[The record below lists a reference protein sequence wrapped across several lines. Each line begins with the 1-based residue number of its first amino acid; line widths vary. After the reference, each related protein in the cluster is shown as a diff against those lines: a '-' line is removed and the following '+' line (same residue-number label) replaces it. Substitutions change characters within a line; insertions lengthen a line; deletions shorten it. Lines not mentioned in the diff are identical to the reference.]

1 VKSLQGRNRYF
12 LWVVLVVGFMGY
24 AQNIQDFSGKVVS
37 DSLDISGI
45 HVVNKNSGATT
56 ITNRKGEFSIGVQP
70 TDTIIFSAVHIK
82 LQALVLDSLVVSQ
95 PEINVYIEHAVNE
108 LQEVVVKP
116 HNLTG
121 NLADDVTAAPP
132 PPLNFKDVGIPGFE
146 GERREK
152 IRYSSTGNLI
162 LSTLLLPIMPLD
174 IEGVYKQISGYN
186 RRLKESR
193 KLSKQL
199 QTVNSMIDFYGTQ
212 FLQDQYSLSSDETY
226 AFVLAC
232 VENTPD
238 MQTDYLKGNH
248 PFVLEGM
255 MQYANTLAIE
265 R

>member
-1 VKSLQGRNRYF
+1 MKSLQIRNRFFF
-12 LWVVLVVGFMGY
+12 LLLLFVGFSAY
-24 AQNIQDFSGKVVS
+24 TQNIQDFSGKVVS

-56 ITNRKGEFSIGVQP
+56 ITNQKGKFSIGAKP
-70 TDTIIFSAVHIK
+70 TDTLLFSAVHIK
-82 LQALVLDSLVVSQ
+82 LQALVLDSLVMVQ

-108 LQEVVVKP
+108 LEEVVVKP

-121 NLADDVTAAPP
+121 NLADDVSAAPP
-132 PPLNFKDVGIPGFE
+132 PPINFKDVGIPGFE

-152 IRYSSTGNLI
+152 IRYNSTGSLI
-162 LSTLLLPIMPLD
+162 LSTLLLPVMPLD
-174 IEGVYKQISGYN
+174 IEGMYKQISGYN

-212 FLQDQYSLSSDETY
+212 FLHDQYSLSADEIY

-232 VENTPD
+232 VENTPSMESD
-238 MQTDYLKGNH
+238 FLRGNH
-248 PFVLEGM
+248 PLVLAAM
-255 MQYANTLAIE
+255 NDYSNT
-265 R
+265 RTP

>member
-1 VKSLQGRNRYF
+1 MKSLQGRNRNF
-12 LWVVLVVGFMGY
+12 LWLVWIIGFVGH
-24 AQNIQDFSGKVVS
+24 AQNIEDFSGKVVS

-56 ITNRKGEFSIGVQP
+56 ITNRYGEFSIGVQP

-82 LQALVLDSLVVSQ
+82 LQALVLDSLVISQ

-116 HNLTG
+116 HDLTG
-121 NLADDVTAAPP
+121 NLEEDVTAAPP
-132 PPLNFKDVGIPGFE
+132 PPINFKDVGIPGFV

-174 IEGVYKQISGYN
+174 IEGMYKQISGYN
-186 RRLKESR
+186 KRLRQSR
-193 KLSKQL
+193 NLNKQL
-199 QTVNSMIDFYGTQ
+199 QTVYRMIDFYGTD
-212 FLQDQYSLSSDETY
+212 FLQREFTLGEEEVYG
-226 AFVLAC
+226 FVLAC
-232 VENTPD
+232 VENSPE

-248 PFVLEGM
+248 SLVLEGM
-255 MQYANTLAIE
+255 TQFASTQTKE
-265 R
+265 

>member
-1 VKSLQGRNRYF
+1 MQRRNRHF
-12 LWVVLVVGFMGY
+12 LWVVSVVSFMGY
-24 AQNIQDFSGKVVS
+24 AQSIQDFSGKVIS

-82 LQALVLDSLVVSQ
+82 IQALVLDSLVLSQ
-95 PEINVYIEHAVNE
+95 PEINVYVEHAVNE
-108 LQEVVVKP
+108 LKEVVVKP
-116 HNLTG
+116 HDLTG

-132 PPLNFKDVGIPGFE
+132 PPLNFNDVGIPGFE

-186 RRLKESR
+186 KRLRQSR
-193 KLSKQL
+193 KLNTQL
-199 QTVNSMIDFYGTQ
+199 QTVYRMIDFYGTN
-212 FLQDQYSLSSDETY
+212 FLQREFTLVEEEVYG
-226 AFVLAC
+226 FVMAC
-232 VENTPD
+232 VENNPE

-248 PFVLEGM
+248 PLVLEGM
-255 MQYANTLAIE
+255 TQYANTQTKE
-265 R
+265 

>member
-1 VKSLQGRNRYF
+1 MSITA
-12 LWVVLVVGFMGY
+12 Y
-24 AQNIQDFSGKVVS
+24 AQNIQDFSGMIVS

-56 ITNRKGEFSIGVQP
+56 ITNQKGKFSIGAQP
-70 TDTIIFSAVHIK
+70 SDTLLFSAVHIK
-82 LQALVLDSLVVSQ
+82 LQALVLDSLVMAQ

-116 HNLTG
+116 HKLTG
-121 NLADDVTAAPP
+121 ILGDDVRAAPP
-132 PPLNFKDVGIPGFE
+132 PPINFSDVGIPGYE

-162 LSTLLLPIMPLD
+162 LSALLLPMMPLD
-174 IEGVYKQISGYN
+174 IEGMYKQISGYN

-199 QTVNSMIDFYGTQ
+199 QVVNRMIDFYGTD
-212 FLQDQYSLSSDETY
+212 FLQREFTLREEEVY

-232 VENTPD
+232 VENTPAMESD
-238 MQTDYLKGNH
+238 FLRGNH
-248 PFVLEGM
+248 PLVLSAM
-255 MQYANTLAIE
+255 TDYSNSRMP
-265 R
+265 

>member
-1 VKSLQGRNRYF
+1 VKSLQGRNRSF

-56 ITNRKGEFSIGVQP
+56 ITSKKGEFSIGAQP
-70 TDTIIFSAVHIK
+70 TDTILFSAVHIK
-82 LQALVLDSLVVSQ
+82 LQALVLDSLVLSQ
-95 PEINVYIEHAVNE
+95 PKINVYIEHAVNE
-108 LQEVVVKP
+108 LQEVIVKP

-132 PPLNFKDVGIPGFE
+132 PPINFKDVGIPGFE

-174 IEGVYKQISGYN
+174 IEGMYKQISGYN
-186 RRLKESR
+186 KRLRQSR
-193 KLSKQL
+193 KLNKQL
-199 QTVNSMIDFYGTQ
+199 QTVYRMIDFYGTE
-212 FLQDQYSLSSDETY
+212 FLQREFTLGEDEVY
-226 AFVLAC
+226 GFVLAC
-232 VENTPD
+232 VENTTD

-248 PFVLEGM
+248 SLVLEGM
-255 MQYANTLAIE
+255 THFANTQIKE
-265 R
+265 